1 GGAAEPV
8 DGEGRGSDDRQ
19 DEEAQRCRG
28 EEPPDAG
35 GRHHVTR
42 HDTTP
47 RGMRYGTVGVNVTWP
62 RERPRPVDVP
72 LRAPAPPAQPR
83 FWGRPRRGPSRPPP
97 ILLRGR
103 GGRRRPEPDLD
114 LEDQESRNPLS

>member
-1 GGAAEPV
+1 MQSASTTAGTVPADGPLPGIPRWRRKMSTEAAAGA
-8 DGEGRGSDDRQ
+8 GEGPASDDRQ

-28 EEPPDAG
+28 EDPPDAG

-83 FWGRPRRGPSRPPP
+83 FWGRPRR
-97 ILLRGR
+97 
-103 GGRRRPEPDLD
+103 
-114 LEDQESRNPLS
+114 